1 MNTCSVPRTD
11 LAVEGMMI
19 DKTNLVV
26 VFMELA
32 VLGKQTPTIKI
43 LNHKARYVMKG
54 KHRYHE
60 VHNKG
65 C

>member
-32 VLGKQTPTIKI
+32 VLGKQTPTKKI